1 MQAILR
7 EINGVIGVTGSFY
20 CSTDGRVVEH
30 ALPEQFDAA
39 RVALAARLI
48 RQTFL
53 ALETSGQ
60 RVAEADL
67 LFSHSRL
74 ILKNLRDGVLAILC
88 APTISTPLLNLNVN
102 LAVKKIAAE
111 LKQSKASAAGP
122 DAVPPPVPAPA
133 ASMPQPQPAQP
144 AARPLPQIEPEKRQS
159 AEEHARASDAPTVEL
174 VDGKFFDQLTRE
186 LAHII
191 GPAASLIIEEEIS
204 ALKETPATF
213 PKARAAELV
222 ERVCPSIRDEAK
234 RVKFQQAMLAVIRKL

>member
-7 EINGVIGVTGSFY
+7 EINGVVGVTGSFF
-20 CSTDGRVVEH
+20 CSTDGSVVEH

-39 RVALAARLI
+39 RVALAGRLVN
-48 RQTFL
+48 QTFL

-60 RVAEADL
+60 RVTEADL

-74 ILKNLRDGVLAILC
+74 ILKNLRYGVLAILC
-88 APTISTPLLNLNVN
+88 TPNLNVPLLNLHAN

-111 LKQSKASAAGP
+111 LKQSKASAPGL
-122 DAVPPPVPAPA
+122 DAVPPPVPAPT

-159 AEEHARASDAPTVEL
+159 TEERAPTSVAPTLEI
-174 VDGKFFDQLTRE
+174 VDSKFFDQLIRE
-186 LAHII
+186 LARVI

-204 ALKETPATF
+204 ALKETQATF

-222 ERVCPSIRDEAK
+222 ERASLGIRDETK
-234 RVKFQQAMLAVIRKL
+234 RVKFQQAMLAVIRAL

>member
-20 CSTDGRVVEH
+20 CSTDGSVVEH

-39 RVALAARLI
+39 RVALAGRVVN
-48 RQTFL
+48 QTFL

-60 RVAEADL
+60 RVTEADL
-67 LFSHSRL
+67 QFSHSRL
-74 ILKNLRDGVLAILC
+74 ILKNLRSGVLAILC
-88 APTISTPLLNLNVN
+88 APTISIPLLNLNAN

-111 LKQSKASAAGP
+111 LKQSRASAPGL
-122 DAVPPPVPAPA
+122 DAAPPPVPAPA

-144 AARPLPQIEPEKRQS
+144 AARPLPQIEPEKRQID
-159 AEEHARASDAPTVEL
+159 EERAPTSVVPTLEI
-174 VDGKFFDQLTRE
+174 VDSRFFDQLIRE
-186 LAHII
+186 LARVI

-204 ALKETPATF
+204 ALKETQATF

-222 ERVCPSIRDEAK
+222 ERVSLGIRDETK